1 VLIPKRYF
9 IIPFEGLSEGE
20 HSFDFEFS
28 DSFFEEFEGSLLER
42 GSFTAKMVMDKRS
55 NMMVLSFEIAGIAN
69 LECDLCAEPLDVEIT
84 CSDRLIVKY
93 GVEGEETSHEIV
105 HIPESAYELN
115 VAPYIYEFIALAL
128 PLKNVH
134 EEGECNPEA
143 IELLRQLNAPASEN
157 TDPRWDQLNDFIND
171 N

>member
-1 VLIPKRYF
+1 
-9 IIPFEGLSEGE
+9 
-20 HSFDFEFS
+20 
-28 DSFFEEFEGSLLER
+28 
-42 GSFTAKMVMDKRS
+42 
-55 NMMVLSFEIAGIAN
+55 MVLSFEIAGIAN